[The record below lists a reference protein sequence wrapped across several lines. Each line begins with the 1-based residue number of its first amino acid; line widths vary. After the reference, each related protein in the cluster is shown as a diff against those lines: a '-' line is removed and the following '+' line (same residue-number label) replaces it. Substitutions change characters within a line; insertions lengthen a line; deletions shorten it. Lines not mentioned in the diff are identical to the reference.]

1 MHFMLSVLY
10 CQTCCLR
17 WYKKGQISHK
27 LIFGCMQTCLHVFTV
42 GFGGFEVR
50 VYLINCSRTKS
61 QRDKP
66 FNFWHTL
73 SKADYAK
80 WKHVH
85 IIQKENFNF
94 APHQSIIS
102 FHRRPSYNSPWWGFW
117 LTYSLHHTRHISH
130 STYFKVQ
137 WILITLTGRKLLCW
151 LMVYIWIDPRLN

>member
-1 MHFMLSVLY
+1 MKFPSSQPMMHFMLSVLY

-66 FNFWHTL
+66 FNFQTYSVKSRLCKMKTCTYHTKGKL
-73 SKADYAK
+73 QFCTASKYHQLPPTTFLQFTLM
-80 WKHVH
+80 WVLTN
-85 IIQKENFNF
+85 ILF
-94 APHQSIIS
+94 APYETYLTFNLLQSAMNEYIS
-102 FHRRPSYNSPWWGFW
+102 
-117 LTYSLHHTRHISH
+117 L
-130 STYFKVQ
+130 
-137 WILITLTGRKLLCW
+137 
-151 LMVYIWIDPRLN
+151 